1 MTQLS
6 SFPKR
11 AAAPAALLRGYW
23 PLLAVAGLVVA
34 SAAAWFA
41 AGMPGKTRLAGDEHP
56 IAATQ
61 STDGDAAARTTVT
74 LSPAR
79 AAEAAIQT
87 ATVGRQS
94 IRSDATVPGRLT
106 HDAARRLAIT
116 APVDCVVQEVLV
128 RPGQQVSQGDRLV
141 IVASPEVGLA
151 RDQVAR
157 AMDDL
162 RLGQRESEN
171 ADEILMNVKSLL
183 AQLEQSPAPAAVLKQ
198 FSAKRLGIHREHVL
212 AAYSKMLLAKAAVD
226 DTGALATS
234 GALSRRVIQQRQSD
248 YEVAA
253 AGFESQRETTL
264 FESQQAR
271 VMAAA
276 ALGQKDRLLRVAQGR
291 LKRLLGS
298 LTVEEKQEKQEQTP
312 SQSDDLSQLVVV
324 AAQAG
329 RIEDRVVVAQQRLTA
344 GDEILT
350 LADPSMLWI
359 SASIHEHQWQAAS
372 LGSGDA
378 ISVRFPALGEQ
389 TFTARVRF
397 VGSQV
402 SEETRSLPLIA
413 EIENADGRLKPGM
426 FAWVSL
432 PLEQSREGIVVPPN
446 AVMRH
451 EGQAFVFVAAG
462 EGKFRRVDVQL
473 GCELPEFIEVVSGLS
488 GGEQIA
494 VSGTFLL
501 KSELLLE
508 HEE

>member
-11 AAAPAALLRGYW
+11 AAAPAALWRGYW
-23 PLLAVAGLVVA
+23 PLLAVAGLAVA
-34 SAAAWFA
+34 STAAWFA
-41 AGMPGKTRLAGDEHP
+41 AGMPGKARLAGDERT
-56 IAATQ
+56 IAATP
-61 STDGDAAARTTVT
+61 SADGDATARTTVI

-87 ATVGRQS
+87 ATVGRRS
-94 IRSDATVPGRLT
+94 IRSDATVPGRLM

-162 RLGQRESEN
+162 RLAQRESEN
-171 ADEILMNVKSLL
+171 ADEILANVKSLL
-183 AQLEQSPAPAAVLKQ
+183 AQLEQSPAPAAVLKE
-198 FSAKRLGIHREHVL
+198 FSAKRLGIRREHVL

-226 DTGALATS
+226 DTGAAATT

-271 VMAAA
+271 DKAAA
-276 ALGQKDRLLRVAQGR
+276 ALSQEDRLLRVAQGR

-298 LTVEEKQEKQEQTP
+298 LTVEEKQEQTP
-312 SQSDDLSQLVVV
+312 AQSDDLSQLVVV

-372 LGSGDA
+372 LGAGDT

-389 TFTARVRF
+389 TFKARVRF

-413 EIENADGRLKPGM
+413 EIENTEGRLKPGM

-432 PLEQSREGIVVPPN
+432 PLEQSRESIVVPPN

-451 EGQAFVFVAAG
+451 EGQAFVFVDEG

-473 GCELPEFIEVVSGLS
+473 GSEVPEFVEVVSGLS